1 MNMAFLKNILI
12 PLILSATIAVS
23 GCGDK
28 KKDTAEKG
36 SQVAAKVNSTELTVH
51 QVNFA
56 MQRIPNLD
64 KDHTKEASLEI
75 IRSLVTQEVI
85 VQKAVKDK
93 LDRDPLVM
101 QAMDAARSQILAQA
115 YMERKLGTPVVPTA
129 AEVTAYYN
137 QHPEFFS
144 QRKVYRLQEIAIK
157 APKDKQEAIR
167 NQLAA
172 SKTLDE
178 FGTWLKAQNYPVKAS
193 QGVKASEQLP
203 PQLLPKLQSMPDGQA
218 MVVTTPEGLL
228 VLVLAGSQAQ
238 PVTEVQAKPAIEKLL
253 QNQKRQETAKH
264 ELDTLKAA
272 AKIEYLGDFADA
284 AKEPVI
290 AKEPAPAAKAPAAD
304 TKAAPAD
311 TTSDA
316 ISKGISGL
324 K

>member
-1 MNMAFLKNILI
+1 MRERKAMTMAFLKNILI
-12 PLILSATIAVS
+12 PLILSATVAVS

-36 SQVAAKVNSTELTVH
+36 GSQVAAKVNGTELTVH

-75 IRSLVTQEVI
+75 IRSLVNQEVI

-115 YMERKLGTPVVPTA
+115 YMERKLGTPVEPTA

-157 APKDKQEAIR
+157 APKPFQ
-167 NQLAA
+167 
-172 SKTLDE
+172 
-178 FGTWLKAQNYPVKAS
+178 
-193 QGVKASEQLP
+193 
-203 PQLLPKLQSMPDGQA
+203 
-218 MVVTTPEGLL
+218 
-228 VLVLAGSQAQ
+228 
-238 PVTEVQAKPAIEKLL
+238 
-253 QNQKRQETAKH
+253 
-264 ELDTLKAA
+264 
-272 AKIEYLGDFADA
+272 
-284 AKEPVI
+284 
-290 AKEPAPAAKAPAAD
+290 
-304 TKAAPAD
+304 
-311 TTSDA
+311 
-316 ISKGISGL
+316 
-324 K
+324 